1 MKYIL
6 LSILFSNTLFALTP
20 RDQKIL
26 TLLKG
31 EIKMIKNVKKKK
43 SKLRYR
49 LLELYSEKLG
59 FTQQIENEIFMKSF
73 AKAAS
78 YAVRH

>member
-43 SKLRYR
+43 SKR
-49 LLELYSEKLG
+49 LQTITKQMKRLKKKL
-59 FTQQIENEIFMKSF
+59 KSM
-73 AKAAS
+73 
-78 YAVRH
+78 